1 MKKITNSFIRNIVR
15 QSLNESYGL
24 LNEQVEP
31 YDVTLT
37 KAIGGIP
44 AGTVLSGMTVPEKPD
59 GGFSIFEIDDVE
71 TLAGDKSRQELFD
84 LCSKYPSQMGIP
96 LVANQTI
103 ISTTDKMMIQLNDD
117 AIHAGTILN
126 GLKTLSDFASFCKAY
141 EYSKKKGA
149 NLNYAK
155 DLNVGILRDDD
166 ETGMWHDDQGDYYNL
181 IAQALKNSIDI

>member
-59 GGFSIFEIDDVE
+59 GGFSIFEVDDVE
-71 TLAGDKSRQELFD
+71 KPIKSISSYKVSELVEFCNKLGMTSGND
-84 LCSKYPSQMGIP
+84 GKKINKKCLYEM
-96 LVANQTI
+96 LVQYFV
-103 ISTTDKMMIQLNDD
+103 L
-117 AIHAGTILN
+117 
-126 GLKTLSDFASFCKAY
+126 
-141 EYSKKKGA
+141 
-149 NLNYAK
+149 
-155 DLNVGILRDDD
+155 
-166 ETGMWHDDQGDYYNL
+166 
-181 IAQALKNSIDI
+181 